1 MKSSLVFA
9 VLVLAA
15 VVAVGLAAP
24 AVDVPL
30 QEDTFQAKAQVGWQG
45 VVDLFAKNQVSEDES
60 ALNEDQAVEGMLEEV
75 QQGARYRRSEA
86 AYWRCVSRGSIYK
99 YYNGKC
105 HVCPSYKLTS
115 HPCIPV

>member
-30 QEDTFQAKAQVGWQG
+30 QEDTFQAKA
-45 VVDLFAKNQVSEDES
+45 QVSEDES